1 MLPFEFIVIGLPT
14 SHQAANRARLRAW
27 QATVRAA
34 ALLHWPVQQP
44 PLTSRLRIT
53 VVYFHEGA
61 ETALDNDNLLK
72 PIQDALN
79 GLVYGD
85 DRQITDTVVRKT
97 GLDGR
102 FNNRGLSLVLA
113 RGFNQNSPFVYIR
126 VDEAPDHG
134 ELL

>member
-1 MLPFEFIVIGLPT
+1 MLPFEFIVLGPPT
-14 SHQAANRARLRAW
+14 SHQANNRVRLRRW
-27 QATVRAA
+27 QVAVRTAA
-34 ALLHWPVQQP
+34 VQRWPAQLQP
-44 PLTSRLRIT
+44 LASRLQIT

-97 GLDGR
+97 SLDGR

-113 RGFNQNSPFVYIR
+113 LGFNQGSPF
-126 VDEAPDHG
+126 
-134 ELL
+134 